1 MGERLKNWCKLIG
14 ESLSG
19 AAVSRL
25 EVLVVLILPAGDELL
40 SLNVY
45 LTCPTRY
52 KSFYKVRQVNFL
64 FSKYNKTHVM
74 YQKLL
79 IFFFVM

>member
-64 FSKYNKTHVM
+64 FFQNTI
-74 YQKLL
+74 KLML
-79 IFFFVM
+79 CIRSCLFFFVM